1 MLYMSLISFWFTS
14 LYRRDIS
21 WKNHST
27 SHAFY
32 WVLTT
37 ETLPL
42 VYACCQSY
50 EIGWEL
56 GTETWDSIQ
65 NNKQT
70 FSKKKFQLPIFFD
83 SSWFRNT
90 GFTSDNN
97 PNSQSTFHFHF
108 PLIKINII
116 LSFNWLNH
124 LLLSSSSY
132 VNSLKWKLVQQRS
145 NLKKKILLQL
155 PLTRKV
161 YSTKKFIAQKLGL
174 LSLSNF
180 TKQKTFKSR
189 DFLFITY

>member
-1 MLYMSLISFWFTS
+1 MIYVIIQTGYFKKESLNLTHLVDSKAK
-14 LYRRDIS
+14 RDIR
-21 WKNHST
+21 N
-27 SHAFY
+27 AFY
-32 WVLTT
+32 LVLRSS
-37 ETLPL
+37 P
-42 VYACCQSY
+42 CCQSY

-70 FSKKKFQLPIFFD
+70 FQLPIFFD
-83 SSWFRNT
+83 SSWFRNS

-124 LLLSSSSY
+124 LLLTSSSY
-132 VNSLKWKLVQQRS
+132 VNSLEWKLVQQRS

-161 YSTKKFIAQKLGL
+161 YSTKKFIVQKSGL

-180 TKQKTFKSR
+180 TKHK
-189 DFLFITY
+189 DF